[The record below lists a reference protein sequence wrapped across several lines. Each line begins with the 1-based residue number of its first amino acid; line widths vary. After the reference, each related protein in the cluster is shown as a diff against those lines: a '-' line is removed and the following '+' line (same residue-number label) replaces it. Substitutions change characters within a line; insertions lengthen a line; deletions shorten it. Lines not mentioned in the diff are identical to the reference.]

1 MNQPHKLL
9 FLLLISGLFL
19 GACRSENHSKP
30 SPDTTIQSSVEIQQ
44 KPKRQPLT
52 DQAYTLLDSGYADSA
67 FRVFNQV
74 KAVYLKERDSFMVGG
89 TLTNMAMIATEAGDS
104 FDGQEY
110 SLEALKFFK
119 PDQKEHAPFILS
131 NLNNLGIATYDLE
144 KYEESLDFYT
154 QSLPLI
160 TDSAALHISKN
171 NIANAYRQMGQYKT
185 AIKLYQEVLQR
196 NPNERTKAR
205 TLTNLAQTLT
215 LQGPE
220 YNPVPAYLEALAIRE
235 SLQDLWGQ
243 NSSYTHLIT
252 SYIRAKRPDSA
263 LHYSKLMY
271 NLALRLGNPDNEL
284 EAVGFLA
291 ELEPLDGVYFKR
303 YQQLGDSLTSVRNAA
318 KNQFALIRYETEKHK
333 SENLRLAQ
341 ENTQKELDIVR
352 RTAALWLAIFG
363 IIATILI
370 FSLRFRRRKQRLAAE
385 AAKSIRE
392 SKLKTSKEIHDV
404 VANGLY
410 RMMSEVEY
418 GNQIDKEQ
426 LIDQIESLYHKS
438 RQISHLVAAETAEL
452 SVRLNDL
459 VYAFSND
466 KVKLVAVGLQDIANL
481 DIRDEV
487 GNEIILIVQELL
499 VNMDKHSSASS
510 VVLKFEVDH
519 RNFRVLYRDNGVG
532 MQNEGSKGSG
542 LNNLQYRINKLHG
555 HCTFANPENGGLEIT
570 ITVPLRM

>member
-1 MNQPHKLL
+1 
-9 FLLLISGLFL
+9 
-19 GACRSENHSKP
+19 
-30 SPDTTIQSSVEIQQ
+30 
-44 KPKRQPLT
+44 
-52 DQAYTLLDSGYADSA
+52 
-67 FRVFNQV
+67 
-74 KAVYLKERDSFMVGG
+74 MVGG

-119 PDQKEHAPFILS
+119 PAQKEHAPFILS

-235 SLQDLWGQ
+235 SVQDLWGQ
-243 NSSYTHLIT
+243 NSSYTHLIKF
-252 SYIRAKRPDSA
+252 YIKAKRRDSA

-271 NLALRLGNPDNEL
+271 NLALKLGNPDNEL
-284 EAVGFLA
+284 EALGYLA
-291 ELEPLDGVYFKR
+291 ELEPLEGVYFKR
-303 YQQLGDSLTSVRNAA
+303 YKQLDDSITSVRNAA

-352 RTAALWLAIFG
+352 RTAALWVAIVG
-363 IIATILI
+363 IIATIVI
-370 FSLRFRRRKQRLAAE
+370 FSLRYRRRTQRLAVQ
-385 AAKSIRE
+385 AAQSIRE
-392 SKLKTSKEIHDV
+392 SKLKTSKDIHDV

-418 GNQIDKEQ
+418 GTQIDRER
-426 LIDQIESLYHKS
+426 LADQIENLYNKS
-438 RQISHLVAAETAEL
+438 REISHLVAAETTAL
-452 SVRLNDL
+452 SVRINELI
-459 VYAFSND
+459 YSFSND
-466 KVKLVAVGLQDIANL
+466 KVKVSVVGFQEIGDPG
-481 DIRDEV
+481 IRDEI
-487 GNEIILIVQELL
+487 GNELVLIVQELL

-510 VVLKFEVDH
+510 VVIHFKLDQRKLSVH
-519 RNFRVLYRDNGVG
+519 YRDNGVG
-532 MQNEGSKGSG
+532 MQNKGHGGPG
-542 LNNLQYRINKLHG
+542 LASLESRIAKIHG
-555 HCTFANPENGGLEIT
+555 QCTFENLKDGGLDIM
-570 ITVPLRM
+570 ISLPWRK

>member
-1 MNQPHKLL
+1 MNHASKFL
-9 FLLLISGLFL
+9 FILLISGLFL
-19 GACRSENHSKP
+19 GSCRSE
-30 SPDTTIQSSVEIQQ
+30 TQTRQEIKKNQ
-44 KPKRQPLT
+44 KPKRHPLT
-52 DQAYTLLDSGYADSA
+52 DQAYTLLDAGNPDSA
-67 FRVFNQV
+67 FTIFNQA
-74 KAVYLKERDSFMVGG
+74 KAIYLKEKDSFLVGG

-119 PDQKEHAPFILS
+119 RDQEEHAPFILS
-131 NLNNLGIATYDLE
+131 NLNNLGIATYDLK
-144 KYEESLDFYT
+144 KYGESLAFYK

-185 AIKLYQEVLQR
+185 AIKLYREVLLR

-205 TLTNLAQTLT
+205 TLTNLAQTLS
-215 LQGPE
+215 LQRPK

-235 SLQDLWGQ
+235 SVQDLWGQ
-243 NSSYTHLIT
+243 NSSYSHLIT
-252 SYIRAKRPDSA
+252 FYIKAKRPDSA

-271 NLALRLGNPDNEL
+271 NLALKLGNPDNEL
-284 EAVGFLA
+284 EAVGYLA
-291 ELEPLDGVYFKR
+291 ELEPLEGVYFKR
-303 YQQLGDSLTSVRNAA
+303 YQQLDDSLTSVRNAA

-341 ENTQKELDIVR
+341 ENTQKELDIAR
-352 RTAALWLAIFG
+352 RTAALWIAIFG
-363 IIATILI
+363 IIATIII
-370 FSLRFRRRKQRLAAE
+370 FSLRFRRRKQRLAAQ
-385 AAKSIRE
+385 AAQSIRE

-438 RQISHLVAAETAEL
+438 REISHLVAAETAEL
-452 SVRLNDL
+452 SVRLNEL

-466 KVKLVAVGLQDIANL
+466 KVRIVTVGLQDLVNL
-481 DIRDEV
+481 AISDEV
-487 GNEIILIVQELL
+487 ANEIVLIVQELF

-510 VVLKFEVDH
+510 VVLTFEIDQRH
-519 RNFRVLYRDNGVG
+519 LNLGYRDNGVG
-532 MQNEGSKGSG
+532 MQNKGHVGAG
-542 LNNLQYRINKLHG
+542 LFNLKSRIKKLDG
-555 HCTFANPENGGLEIT
+555 HATFGPPEEAGLEIT
-570 ITVPLRM
+570 IVIPWKK